1 MLDWLVRDHK
11 IIENISVLVTL
22 AVAAWT
28 LYEARA
34 RLRAAYKIAGIWI
47 SSIIAPEYK
56 EANRKR
62 REKVTKAKLRYLT
75 RFGHKQEMECL
86 SKVYSRLSTHSVSSL
101 MMLFLSLSWA
111 SSSWRVSEQFL
122 RKKYSTNLFHP
133 ITRTVPFDRVDRS
146 RRIVRVDFFER
157 CGRWG

>member
-11 IIENISVLVTL
+11 IIENVSVLVTL

-34 RLRAAYKIAGIWI
+34 RLCAAYKSAGIWI
-47 SSIIAPEYK
+47 SRIIAPEYK

-86 SKVYSRLSTHSVSSL
+86 SKVYSRLSTALGLIAYDAVLVVVMGFLFVAGIGAVLEKEILHEPLSSHHAHR
-101 MMLFLSLSWA
+101 SLRPS
-111 SSSWRVSEQFL
+111 
-122 RKKYSTNLFHP
+122 
-133 ITRTVPFDRVDRS
+133 
-146 RRIVRVDFFER
+146 
-157 CGRWG
+157 